1 MRKYSPPLNK
11 WQSHDLITP
20 LKISLILPFKAIP
33 EISNPSTWL
42 YAPALVCA
50 GVVLSIRRW
59 YNYSREGIVYVCTI
73 FFTFNVISTYLPL
86 SASFLPTH
94 RRHRTQC
101 LNIQCIYIPLSSSFT
116 ACSTSTSN
124 PHASLAYI
132 ARLDSLPFQ
141 DGLQEAAGPTPLW
154 KMFKSGRSSLPR

>member
-1 MRKYSPPLNK
+1 MLSISLAWPGQGCICVSTPPPLNK

-94 RRHRTQC
+94 RTQC
-101 LNIQCIYIPLSSSFT
+101 RATLQHPIPTQALHISHVSI
-116 ACSTSTSN
+116 
-124 PHASLAYI
+124 AYPFKMVSR
-132 ARLDSLPFQ
+132 RLQTYPALENVQ
-141 DGLQEAAGPTPLW
+141 
-154 KMFKSGRSSLPR
+154 K